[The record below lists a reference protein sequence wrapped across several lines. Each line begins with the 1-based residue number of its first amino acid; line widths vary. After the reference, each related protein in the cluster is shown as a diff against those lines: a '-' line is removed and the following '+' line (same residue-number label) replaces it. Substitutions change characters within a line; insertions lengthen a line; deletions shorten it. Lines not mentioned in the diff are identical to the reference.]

1 MRILNDEMRKYA
13 EMEIVLML
21 GEAVSETYARY
32 ILAEEYKNGQ
42 TIMDAIIQNIMETS
56 AWEEKGYY
64 SEDDARLSI
73 GRILMDKMNI
83 NV

>member
-1 MRILNDEMRKYA
+1 MRIISNEMRKYV
-13 EMEIVLML
+13 EMEIML
-21 GEAVSETYARY
+21 ILAESVSETYARY
-32 ILAEEYKNGQ
+32 ILAEEYKDGQ

-56 AWEEKGYY
+56 AWEENGCY
-64 SEDDARLSI
+64 SEDDARFSI